1 MSTIPLRPR
10 VLFWVQHLVGVG
22 HQRRSAAI
30 ARALADIGADVCYVS
45 GGRAIDNLDLRGCEL
60 VQLAP
65 VRSVDMRYHTLVDEH
80 DEPVTDSF
88 RNARRDRL
96 LAVFESFKPD
106 VVITETWPFGRGLLR
121 FELDPLMAAVA
132 SARPRPLLVSSIR
145 DIVEHRS
152 DAKKFVQMALRVEH
166 HFDMVLVH
174 SDQALVRFEDS
185 FPLASRIAS
194 RIRYTGYV
202 SEREPVTGRTLYPQG
217 PVVVSAGGGFFGE
230 RLLRTAIEAYR
241 LYAWG
246 LCARGEPYGG
256 EKTRLQSWH
265 VLIGPNLPQERFEQL
280 RAMAP
285 AGVCVERNR
294 TDFHDLLA
302 TCAVSVSQGGYNTV
316 VDLLAL
322 RVPAVVVPYEDDRER
337 EQAVRASR
345 LAALGLLHTVDYRV
359 LSPQTLAQA
368 ITTVARGAGM
378 VPMRFDLDG
387 AIQSAKLIVQAARD
401 TRRLL

>member
-1 MSTIPLRPR
+1 VSTIPIRPR
-10 VLFWVQHLVGVG
+10 VLLWVQHLVGVG

-30 ARALADIGADVCYVS
+30 ARALADVGAKVCYVS
-45 GGRAIDNLDLRGCEL
+45 GGRAIDNLDLRGCDF

-80 DEPVTDSF
+80 DESITEPF

-121 FELDPLMAAVA
+121 FELEPLMAAVA
-132 SARPRPLLVSSIR
+132 TAQPRPLLVSSIR
-145 DIVEHRS
+145 DIVEHRREP
-152 DAKKFVQMALRVEH
+152 KKFAQMASRVER

-174 SDQALVRFEDS
+174 SDQALVRFDDS

-202 SEREPVTGRTLYPQG
+202 SERVPVARRTLHPNG

-241 LYAWG
+241 L
-246 LCARGEPYGG
+246 CQRGEACDGG
-256 EKTRLQSWH
+256 KTRLQSWH
-265 VLIGPNLPQERFEQL
+265 VLIGPNLPQKQFDQI

-294 TDFHDLLA
+294 SDFHELLA
-302 TCAVSVSQGGYNTV
+302 KCAVSVSQGGYNTV

-345 LAALGLLHTVDYRV
+345 LAALGLVHTVDYRV
-359 LSPQTLAQA
+359 LAPETLAQA
-368 ITTVARGAGM
+368 ITAVAQGAGM
-378 VPMRFDLDG
+378 VPMRFNLDG
-387 AIQSAKLIVQAARD
+387 AMQSADLIVQAARD
-401 TRRLL
+401 TRHTV